1 MTNVLKNDD
10 SFKIVAYVIITRK
23 ARNKWWHSYNGAHA
37 ERVSYALIRR
47 RVIPKIFLY
56 QHFDILEHLK
66 DHVASKYA
74 H

>member
-10 SFKIVAYVIITRK
+10 SFKIVTYVIITRK

-47 RVIPKIFLY
+47 RVILKIFLY
-56 QHFDILEHLK
+56 QHFDILEYLQ